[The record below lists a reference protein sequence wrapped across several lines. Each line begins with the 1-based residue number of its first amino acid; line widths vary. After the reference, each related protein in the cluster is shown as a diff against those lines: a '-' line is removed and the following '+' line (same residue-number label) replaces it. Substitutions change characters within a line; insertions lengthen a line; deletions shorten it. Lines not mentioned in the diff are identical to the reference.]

1 MTLPSS
7 GQISLLQIRNEFAGA
22 GGPTNLRSY
31 YRGGGYTTTNNSTVP
46 TSGQIQIGQFYGGYH
61 VTPGVWDQNVAGY
74 YEIWL
79 PPRQFLRVRVWG
91 GGGGGGVATGE
102 LGGAGGQSDC
112 LGCVAGGGGAGG
124 PNYGGGG
131 GGASGGNSE
140 NLAGEGGTGSYG
152 GGSPYG
158 GGRNGGWP
166 GGAGAGNGGYGGGGG
181 GFSHT
186 EYGPDSNGY
195 TIGIHVGA
203 GGAGAHSTAFGT
215 TAPSGVSGRVL
226 IEWS

>member
-7 GQISLLQIRNEFAGA
+7 GQLSLRGIRNEFAG
-22 GGPTNLRSY
+22 PNDNLSTY
-31 YRGGGYTTTNNSTVP
+31 YRGRGYTTTNNGSVP
-46 TSGQIQIGQFYGGYH
+46 TSGSITIGQFHGAYR
-61 VTPGVWDQNVAGY
+61 VIPGTWDQGTPGY

-79 PPRQFLRVRVWG
+79 PPRQWLRVRVWG
-91 GGGGGGVATGE
+91 AGGGGGVGPGE

-112 LGCVAGGGGAGG
+112 LGAIGYGGGAGG
-124 PNYGGGG
+124 GNYGGAG
-131 GGASGGNSE
+131 GGAGGGNSE

-158 GGRNGGWP
+158 GGRNSAWP

-181 GFSHT
+181 GFAHL
-186 EYGPDSNGY
+186 EYGPDQSGY

-203 GGAGAHSTAFGT
+203 GGAGAHSTAFGV
-215 TAPSGVSGRVL
+215 TAAAGASGRVL
-226 IEWS
+226 IEWG